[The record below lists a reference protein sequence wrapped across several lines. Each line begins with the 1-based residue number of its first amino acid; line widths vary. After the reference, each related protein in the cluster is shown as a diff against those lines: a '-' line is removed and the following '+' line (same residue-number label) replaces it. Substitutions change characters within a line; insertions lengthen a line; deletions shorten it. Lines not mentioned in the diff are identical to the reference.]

1 MNSRSI
7 HMQDKKDSNEDIV
20 LLSADEEKAP
30 PMIEVQL
37 GHTSFLQKMRYMF
50 MVVFL
55 MAVMGAG
62 FYMVMQGPDQVLYE
76 IRQLSGQYQ

>member
-7 HMQDKKDSNEDIV
+7 HMQDKKERNEEVV

-30 PMIEVQL
+30 PMVEVHL
-37 GHTSFLQKMRYMF
+37 GKISFLEKLRYMI
-50 MVVFL
+50 MVIVL

-62 FYMVMQGPDQVLYE
+62 FYMVLQGPDQVLYS
-76 IRQLSGQYQ
+76 IREFSGQYK